1 MSDFRPFRVSAA
13 NGGFDVRLPNE
24 WVALNPLTDYSLVQE
39 AAEWEKIGKPY
50 RVVYTGV

>member
-1 MSDFRPFRVSAA
+1 VSLA
-13 NGGFDVRLPNE
+13 NGGFDVRLPND

-50 RVVYTGV
+50 RVFIPGFDG